1 MSRNKARTTLAA
13 VVLLGSAAVAPAQV
27 GSGWTQYSPSST
39 LQNDDPNGCSYTN
52 SGGIETFRMFNPVC
66 NRIERRVNNNY
77 TTGQRQFQGEVRV
90 SSPTNDEAVHQVFG
104 RDNADDGSAPA
115 MHIRAYSASGGQLTR
130 SGWAGSKTL
139 VSGVYGT
146 WVRVNT
152 VHNTVANTIDSYIN
166 GSLKDAGY
174 PGGGNV
180 NHYTKYGAYGTL
192 RTSSAKVEWRN
203 VRHFRK

>member
-1 MSRNKARTTLAA
+1 MLKDTTRRMLAVA
-13 VVLLGSAAVAPAQV
+13 LVLGSAAAAQAQV

-39 LQNDDPNGCSYTN
+39 LQNDDTGGCSYAN
-52 SGGIETFRMFNPVC
+52 SGGIEIFRMFNPVC

-115 MHIRAYSASGGQLTR
+115 MHIRAYSANGGYLTR

-139 VSGVYGT
+139 VSGIYNT

-152 VHNTVANTIDSYIN
+152 VHNTTTNTIDTYIN
-166 GSLKDAGY
+166 GVLKDSGY

-180 NHYTKYGAYGTL
+180 NHYTKYGSYGTL
-192 RTSSAKVEWRN
+192 KTSSAKVEWRN
-203 VRHFRK
+203 VKHYRK

>member
-1 MSRNKARTTLAA
+1 MSRNTTRTTGTAAMVLASALAA
-13 VVLLGSAAVAPAQV
+13 HAQV

-39 LQNDDPNGCSYTN
+39 LQNDDTGGCSYTN
-52 SGGIETFRMFNPVC
+52 SGGIETFRMFDPVC

-77 TTGQRQFQGEVRV
+77 TTGERQFQGEVRV
-90 SSPTNDEAVHQVFG
+90 SSPTNDEAIHQVFG

-115 MHIRAYSASGGQLTR
+115 MLIRAYSAGGGYLTR

-139 VSGVYGT
+139 VSAVYGT
-146 WVRVNT
+146 WVRINT
-152 VHNTVANTIDSYIN
+152 IHNTSANTIDTYVN

-180 NHYTKYGAYGTL
+180 NHYTKYGSYGTL
-192 RTSSAKVEWRN
+192 KTSSAKVEWRN
-203 VRHFRK
+203 VRHYRK